1 MTSDLHHVVAM
12 ALCLAFVLV
21 LREVGLPTST
31 TSFDV
36 ALFGVGL
43 SSSLSAEAWERKRAG
58 IVTKLNVSRPRIVR
72 FALYMSVWSA
82 ITALVIYLGLPLPTS
97 LFKCV
102 ALAGIVYLIAGALVQ
117 AFRPVTCR

>member
-1 MTSDLHHVVAM
+1 M
-12 ALCLAFVLV
+12 AFVLV

-43 SSSLSAEAWERKRAG
+43 SSSLFAEAWERKRAG
-58 IVTKLNVSRPRIVR
+58 IVAKLNVSRPRIVR